1 MYAARHARPNLT
13 VTSPPSPASRA
24 VYLDYA
30 TWAPALIGLLLILQ
44 LDLLPALFT
53 GLMVYELVQVIVPRI
68 ERHIR
73 ADWAK
78 FVVVTVIAIFVM
90 AGLAL
95 AILSL
100 ASFFRS
106 NAGNLPLL
114 LQKMAEILERSRAML
129 PADLEEY
136 IPTDAQE
143 LAAVVVDWLR
153 RNAASLGSLGT
164 ETVRTAAHILVGMV
178 IGGLLALHTASRSDQ
193 QRPFARALTERS
205 IRLGTAFRRVVFAQ
219 VWISAINTTF
229 TAIYLTLV
237 LPAFG
242 VDLPLIKTMIVVT
255 FIAGLLPVL
264 GNLISNS
271 VTVIVSLS
279 YSLQVALASLLFLVL
294 VHKLE
299 YFLNAR
305 IIGAH
310 IRARA
315 WELLIA
321 MLVMEAAFGI
331 PGVIAA
337 PIYYAYIKDELAEKG
352 LV

>member
-1 MYAARHARPNLT
+1 MYDTPP
-13 VTSPPSPASRA
+13 VTPRAS
-24 VYLDYA
+24 YLDYA
-30 TWAPALIGLLLILQ
+30 TWAPALITLLLILQ

-53 GLMVYELVQVIVPRI
+53 GLLVYELVQVIVPRI
-68 ERHIR
+68 EHRLR

-78 FVVVTVIAIFVM
+78 LFVVTIIATLVIA
-90 AGLAL
+90 GLTL
-95 AILSL
+95 AILGI

-106 NAGNLPLL
+106 NAGNLPQL
-114 LQKMAEILERSRAML
+114 LQKMAEILESSRAML
-129 PADLEEY
+129 PPALVEY
-136 IPTDAQE
+136 LPTDAQE
-143 LAAVVVDWLR
+143 LNTVVVEWLR

-164 ETVRTAAHILVGMV
+164 ETARIAAHILIGMV
-178 IGGLLALHTASRSDQ
+178 IGALLALHTASRSDE
-193 QRPFARALTERS
+193 QRPVARALSERAV
-205 IRLGTAFRRVVFAQ
+205 RLGSAFRRVVFAQ

-229 TAIYLTLV
+229 TAIYLLIV

-242 VDLPLIKTMIVVT
+242 VDLPLIKTMIAVT

-264 GNLISNS
+264 GNLISNT

-279 YSLQVALASLLFLVL
+279 YSLHVAIASLVFLIII
-294 VHKLE
+294 HKLE

-315 WELLIA
+315 WELLLA
-321 MLVMEAAFGI
+321 MLVMEAAFGV